1 PMGDILDRLQARFG
15 RNIEGNVAAQQALD
29 DAFGSGADV
38 IKKLWGQ
45 QEMLNRSISALGRN
59 DGMKRATE
67 MAEAMTDPW
76 DRLVASFYNIRA
88 AIGNALYPILAPLA
102 GRFADIGAT
111 FVRWLNMFPNI
122 ARWLGYITLTM
133 LALGA
138 AGAVTNI
145 VLGVFSFIMEG
156 HKAIIKGA
164 RA

>member
-1 PMGDILDRLQARFG
+1 LDRLQARFG

-88 AIGNALYPILAPLA
+88 AIG
-102 GRFADIGAT
+102 
-111 FVRWLNMFPNI
+111 
-122 ARWLGYITLTM
+122 
-133 LALGA
+133 
-138 AGAVTNI
+138 
-145 VLGVFSFIMEG
+145 
-156 HKAIIKGA
+156 
-164 RA
+164 